1 MENATA
7 PCFGKEDIDMISIIE
22 MFFVVVSLGIL
33 LVEIVE
39 VRHKC

>member
-1 MENATA
+1 LENATA
-7 PCFGKEDIDMISIIE
+7 PGFGEEDIDMIGIIE

-39 VRHKC
+39 VREKC